1 MHDVR
6 PSGPM
11 RDVRNLEGALL
22 RTADVSALRSY
33 LKRM

>member
-6 PSGPM
+6 PSGLM
-11 RDVRNLEGALL
+11 RDVRNLESVLV
-22 RTADVSALRSY
+22 RTADVSAFHSY

>member
-6 PSGPM
+6 PSGLM
-11 RDVRNLEGALL
+11 RDVRNLVAALL
-22 RTADVSALRSY
+22 RTADVSAFRSY